1 VTERSIDRDASIAPP
16 VQLVPVI
23 VPQLGNAMEEV
34 TVAEWYV
41 GVGERVEEG
50 EPIVMIDSEKAQSEL
65 EAPAS
70 GTLQEVLVPDGG
82 TAEAGDRLALVAV
95 G

>member
-1 VTERSIDRDASIAPP
+1 VN
-16 VQLVPVI
+16 LVPVI
-23 VPQLGNAMEEV
+23 VPQLGNAMEEI

-41 GVGERVEEG
+41 EVGERVEEG
-50 EPIVMIDSEKAQSEL
+50 EPIVMIDSDKAQGEL

-70 GTLQEVLVPDGG
+70 GTLHEVLVPDGG
-82 TAEAGDRLALVAV
+82 TAEPGDRLAVVAV

>member
-1 VTERSIDRDASIAPP
+1 M
-16 VQLVPVI
+16 QLVPVI

-41 GVGERVEEG
+41 DVGERVQEG
-50 EPIVMIDSEKAQSEL
+50 EPIVMVDSEKAQSEL
-65 EAPAS
+65 EAPAT
-70 GTLQEVLVPDGG
+70 GTIHEIVVPDGG
-82 TAEAGDRLALVAV
+82 TAEAGDRLAVLAV

>member
-1 VTERSIDRDASIAPP
+1 M
-16 VQLVPVI
+16 QLVPVI

-41 GVGERVEEG
+41 DVGERVREG
-50 EPIVMIDSEKAQSEL
+50 EPIVMVDSEKAQGEL
-65 EAPAS
+65 EAPAT
-70 GTLQEVLVPDGG
+70 GTIHEIVVPDGG
-82 TAEAGDRLALVAV
+82 TAEAGDRLAVLAV

>member
-1 VTERSIDRDASIAPP
+1 MR
-16 VQLVPVI
+16 LVPVI

-34 TVAEWYV
+34 TVVEWYFE
-41 GVGERVEEG
+41 VGERVEDG

-70 GTLQEVLVPDGG
+70 GTIQEILVPDGG
-82 TAEAGDRLALVAV
+82 TAEAGDRLAVVAV

>member
-1 VTERSIDRDASIAPP
+1 M
-16 VQLVPVI
+16 QLVPVI

-41 GVGERVEEG
+41 DVGERVEEG
-50 EPIVMIDSEKAQSEL
+50 EPIVMVESDKAQGEL
-65 EAPAS
+65 EAPAT
-70 GTLQEVLVPDGG
+70 GILHEVLVADGA
-82 TAEAGDRLALVAV
+82 TAEAGERLALVAV

>member
-1 VTERSIDRDASIAPP
+1 M
-16 VQLVPVI
+16 QLVPVI

-41 GVGERVEEG
+41 DVGERVREG
-50 EPIVMIDSEKAQSEL
+50 DPIVMVDSEKAQSEL
-65 EAPAS
+65 EAPAT
-70 GTLQEVLVPDGG
+70 GTIHEIVVPDGG
-82 TAEAGDRLALVAV
+82 TAEAGDRLAVLAV

>member
-50 EPIVMIDSEKAQSEL
+50 EPIVMIDSEK
-65 EAPAS
+65 

>member
-1 VTERSIDRDASIAPP
+1 M
-16 VQLVPVI
+16 QLVPVI

-41 GVGERVEEG
+41 DVGERVEEG
-50 EPIVMIDSEKAQSEL
+50 EPIVMVDSEKAQSEL
-65 EAPAS
+65 EAPAT
-70 GTLQEVLVPDGG
+70 GTIHEIVVPDGG
-82 TAEAGDRLALVAV
+82 TAEAGDRLAVLAV

>member
-1 VTERSIDRDASIAPP
+1 M
-16 VQLVPVI
+16 QLVPVT

-41 GVGERVEEG
+41 EIGERVQEG

-65 EAPAS
+65 EAPAT
-70 GTLQEVLVPDGG
+70 GTIHEIVVPDGG
-82 TAEAGDRLALVAV
+82 TAEAGDRLAVLAV

>member
-1 VTERSIDRDASIAPP
+1 M
-16 VQLVPVI
+16 QLVPVT

-41 GVGERVEEG
+41 DVGERVEEG

-65 EAPAS
+65 EAPAT
-70 GTLQEVLVPDGG
+70 GTIAGDRRAPTAG
-82 TAEAGDRLALVAV
+82 TAEAGDRLAVLAVA
-95 G
+95 

>member
-1 VTERSIDRDASIAPP
+1 MR
-16 VQLVPVI
+16 LVPVI

-34 TVAEWYV
+34 TVVEWYFE
-41 GVGERVEEG
+41 VGERVEDG

-65 EAPAS
+65 EAPAT
-70 GTLQEVLVPDGG
+70 GTIQEILVRDGA
-82 TAEAGDRLALVAV
+82 TAEAGDRLATLAV

>member
-1 VTERSIDRDASIAPP
+1 MEIVAI
-16 VQLVPVI
+16 I

-41 GVGERVEEG
+41 DGGERVEEG
-50 EPIVMIDSEKAQSEL
+50 DPIVMIDSDKAQGEL
-65 EAPAS
+65 EAPAT
-70 GTLQEVLVPDGG
+70 GTIHEIVVPDGG
-82 TAEAGDRLALVAV
+82 TAEAGDRLAMLAV

>member
-1 VTERSIDRDASIAPP
+1 M
-16 VQLVPVI
+16 QLVPVI

-41 GVGERVEEG
+41 DVGERVREG
-50 EPIVMIDSEKAQSEL
+50 EPIVMVDSEKAQGEL
-65 EAPAS
+65 EAPAT
-70 GTLQEVLVPDGG
+70 GTIHEIVVPPSG
-82 TAEAGDRLALVAV
+82 TAEAGDRLAVLAV

>member
-1 VTERSIDRDASIAPP
+1 ME
-16 VQLVPVI
+16 LVPLI

-41 GVGERVEEG
+41 DVGERVEEG
-50 EPIVMIDSEKAQSEL
+50 EPIVMIDSDKAQSEL
-65 EAPAS
+65 EAPAT
-70 GTLQEVLVPDGG
+70 GTLREIIVPDGG
-82 TAEAGDRLALVAV
+82 TAEAGDRLAVVAV

>member
-1 VTERSIDRDASIAPP
+1 MA
-16 VQLVPVI
+16 LVPLI

-41 GVGERVEEG
+41 EVGERVEEG
-50 EPIVMIDSEKAQSEL
+50 EAIVLIEGDKASGEL
-65 EAPAS
+65 EAPAA
-70 GTLQEVLVPDGG
+70 GTIHEILVPDGA
-82 TAEAGDRLALVAV
+82 TAEAGDRLAVVDA

>member
-1 VTERSIDRDASIAPP
+1 M
-16 VQLVPVI
+16 QLVHVT

-41 GVGERVEEG
+41 EVGERVQEG
-50 EPIVMIDSEKAQSEL
+50 EAIVMIDSEKAQSEL
-65 EAPAS
+65 EAPAT
-70 GTLQEVLVPDGG
+70 GTIQEILVPDGA
-82 TAEAGDRLALVAV
+82 TAEAGDRLASVAV

>member
-1 VTERSIDRDASIAPP
+1 MHSSR
-16 VQLVPVI
+16 LI

-41 GVGERVEEG
+41 DVGERVEEG
-50 EPIVMIDSEKAQSEL
+50 EPIVMVDSEKAQQR
-65 EAPAS
+65 ARGPATGRS
-70 GTLQEVLVPDGG
+70 RIVVPDGHG
-82 TAEAGDRLALVAV
+82 RAGDRLAVLAV

>member
-1 VTERSIDRDASIAPP
+1 ME
-16 VQLVPVI
+16 LVPVI

-41 GVGERVEEG
+41 DVGERVEEG
-50 EPIVMIDSEKAQSEL
+50 EPIVMVESDKAQGEL
-65 EAPAS
+65 EAPAT
-70 GTLQEVLVPDGG
+70 GVLQEVLVPDGG
-82 TAEAGDRLALVAV
+82 TAEAGERLALLAV